1 MFKYA
6 GQNTLT
12 AASLPWLVE
21 VIAADGI
28 IIPASTVLGSQHPAD
43 TRESS
48 AVVAPA
54 PHPPHPHH
62 HPWSAQDRRH
72 RAFQGCWC
80 LLYQWFLNLPVKRIP
95 LPGIKNTSRILFGDV
110 IGGWPIFPPLSF
122 WTIATKW

>member
-54 PHPPHPHH
+54 PHPTTPTTPGL
-62 HPWSAQDRRH
+62 H
-72 RAFQGCWC
+72 RTAATEHFKDAGVSFTNG
-80 LLYQWFLNLPVKRIP
+80 FLI
-95 LPGIKNTSRILFGDV
+95 SR
-110 IGGWPIFPPLSF
+110 
-122 WTIATKW
+122 